1 MHQINIILTVIG
13 LSLVTLALIN
23 KKIEGAPLSEPL
35 MALGIGIIIGPEV
48 LNFFAIEGKENAI
61 KLMEQVARFTLVF
74 SLMSTGL
81 RLPGKYF
88 SQHKKTLTPLILL
101 GMLLMT
107 LFSAM
112 LIYWVFEVDF
122 LMALLL
128 GAIISPTDPVVATT
142 IVSGPIAE
150 KYLPSRIRH
159 TISAESGANDGAG
172 FPYVLLPLL
181 LIKNP
186 DTAWS
191 EWLLKVVLWENLA
204 AIVLAFGTG
213 YLAGKS
219 LITALRTGR
228 ITSKAFLT
236 YATGLG
242 ILVVAAWELMHM
254 NGIIAVFSAA
264 IGLNLTIDKKDDIKE
279 EKTEEM
285 LERLF
290 TIPIFIL
297 IGVLLPWKSIAEWGW
312 LAVGISVLILLFRRL
327 PGILILSPLIKTLKR
342 KRDYLFVGWFGPI
355 GVAALYYA
363 TIAHNRLHEPILWSL
378 PLLIIFVST
387 IIHGVTSGPLV
398 KYFSKQEEKD
408 QITTEG

>member
-1 MHQINIILTVIG
+1 MHHINIILTIVALAI
-13 LSLVTLALIN
+13 VVLALIN

-35 MALGIGIIIGPEV
+35 MALGIGILAGPEV
-48 LNFFAIEGKENAI
+48 LDLFTIEGMEQKV

-81 RLPGKYF
+81 RLPGNYF
-88 SQHKKTLTPLILL
+88 LKHKNTLTPLILL
-101 GMLLMT
+101 GMLLMS
-107 LFSAM
+107 LFSGL
-112 LIYWVFEVDF
+112 LIYWIFEIDF
-122 LMALLL
+122 LLAMLL

-142 IVSGPIAE
+142 VVSGPIAE

-181 LIKNP
+181 LIEKP
-186 DTAWS
+186 DTAWI
-191 EWLLKVVLWENLA
+191 EWFLKVVLWENLA
-204 AIVLAFGTG
+204 AIVLALGTG
-213 YLAGKS
+213 YVAGRL
-219 LITALRTGR
+219 LIAAKKTGR

-264 IGLNLTIDKKDDIKE
+264 IGLNMTIDKKDDIKE

-297 IGVLLPWKSIAEWGW
+297 IGIVMPWQEIGEWGLW
-312 LAVGISVLILLFRRL
+312 LSVAVAVLILLFRRL
-327 PGILILSPLIKTLKR
+327 PGIFLISHMLKTLKK

-363 TIAHNRLHEPILWSL
+363 TIAHGRLHHNILWSL
-378 PLLIIFVST
+378 PLLIIFSST
-387 IIHGVTSGPLV
+387 LLHGLTSGPLV
-398 KYFSKQEEKD
+398 KMFSKQERRNRRID
-408 QITTEG
+408 